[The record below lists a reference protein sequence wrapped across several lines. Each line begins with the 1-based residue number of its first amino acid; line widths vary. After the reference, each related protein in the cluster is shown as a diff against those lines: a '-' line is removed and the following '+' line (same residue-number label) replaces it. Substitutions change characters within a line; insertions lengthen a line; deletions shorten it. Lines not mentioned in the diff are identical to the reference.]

1 MQQLN
6 CLNYLESQD
15 NHAQLQPHRIDI
27 PNGEITFY
35 EHFFSVAESKPIF
48 SELMSQTAWRQD
60 SITIFG
66 KTMPLPRLTAWYGDP
81 GKSYTYSGIP
91 MEPEPWTPTL
101 MMIKRSIERVCE
113 VSFNSVL
120 LNLYRDG
127 NDGVAWHSDDE
138 PELGENPVIASVS
151 FGATR
156 KFSFK
161 HKTNPDLRV
170 SLDLTPGS
178 LLIMSGSTQHYWYH
192 QIPKTTRKVESRI
205 NLTFRIIY

>member
-6 CLNYLESQD
+6 FLESQD
-15 NHAQLQPHRIDI
+15 TSVQLQPHRIDI
-27 PNGEITFY
+27 PNANVAFY
-35 EHFFSVAESKPIF
+35 ERFFGVTESKRIF

-101 MMIKRSIERVCE
+101 MMIKHSIERVCE
-113 VSFNSVL
+113 ASFNSVL
-120 LNLYRDG
+120 LNLYRNG

-138 PELGENPVIASVS
+138 LELGENPVIASVS

-161 HKTNPDLRV
+161 HKTNPDLRI
-170 SLDLTPGS
+170 SLDLTLGS
-178 LLIMSGSTQHYWYH
+178 LLIMSGSTQHYWHH
-192 QIPKTTRKVESRI
+192 QIPKTAKKVEPRI
-205 NLTFRIIY
+205 NLTFRVIH